1 MRRLNGQYPVEDLNM
16 PRTLFVQLAA
26 AAVLKKRPSFL
37 EVAGF
42 LKGAVLVAI

>member
-1 MRRLNGQYPVEDLNM
+1 MFV
-16 PRTLFVQLAA
+16 VQLAA
-26 AAVLKKRPSFL
+26 AAVVKKRHSFL